1 MSQSGGHTR
10 REHGVEV
17 YGENSLSDLIALKL
31 RNDIITGEITPGTSL
46 VESRLCKQY
55 QASRNTIR
63 EALRQLRY
71 EGLIHYV
78 LNKGAQVKILT
89 LQDIRDIYKVRH
101 TLELSAIQHSAF
113 SKNRHLP
120 TIDRIL
126 SEGEAAVRNNCWS
139 AAGTSSLFFHHAIV
153 GLLESER
160 LSAYFSTI
168 LAQLRLIFSMSG
180 NEKQFQGGWLEKDR
194 QIYIRL
200 EAGLQKEAAEL
211 MRLYLY
217 ESEAYISDIV
227 LAHASQ

>member
-1 MSQSGGHTR
+1 MEG
-10 REHGVEV
+10 
-17 YGENSLSDLIALKL
+17 YGEKSLSDLIALKL

-46 VESRLCKQY
+46 VESKLCKQY
-55 QASRNTIR
+55 EASRNTIR

-89 LQDIRDIYKVRH
+89 LKDIRDIYKVRH

-113 SKNRHLP
+113 SKSRHLA

-126 SEGEAAVRNNCWS
+126 TEGEEAARDNRWS
-139 AAGTSSLFFHHAIV
+139 EAGTSSLYFHHAIIA
-153 GLLESER
+153 LLESER
-160 LSAYFSTI
+160 LNDYFSTI
-168 LAQLRLIFSMSG
+168 LAQLRLIFSLSG

-200 EAGLQKEAAEL
+200 EAGLQEEAAEL
-211 MRLYLY
+211 MKLYLY

-227 LAHASQ
+227 LAHADQ

>member
-1 MSQSGGHTR
+1 MEG
-10 REHGVEV
+10 
-17 YGENSLSDLIALKL
+17 YGENSLSDVIALKL
-31 RNDIITGEITPGTSL
+31 RSDIITGEIAPGTSL

-89 LQDIRDIYKVRH
+89 LKDIRDIYKVRH

-113 SKNRHLP
+113 SKSRHLAA
-120 TIDRIL
+120 IDKIL
-126 SEGEAAVRNNCWS
+126 AEGEEAARDNRWS
-139 AAGTSSLFFHHAIV
+139 EAGTSSLYFHHAIV
-153 GLLESER
+153 ALLESER
-160 LSAYFSTI
+160 LSDYFSTI
-168 LAQLRLIFSMSG
+168 LAQLRLIFSLSG

-200 EAGLQKEAAEL
+200 EAGQQEEAAEL
-211 MRLYLY
+211 MKLYLY